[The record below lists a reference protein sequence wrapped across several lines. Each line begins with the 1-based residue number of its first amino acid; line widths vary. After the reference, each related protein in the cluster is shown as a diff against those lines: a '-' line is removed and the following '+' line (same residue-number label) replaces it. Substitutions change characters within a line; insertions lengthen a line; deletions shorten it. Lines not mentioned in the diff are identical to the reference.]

1 MTGKIDKHNGRTW
14 QKAMIFFFPSIIFT
28 PLIVK
33 LLGGSVFTITP
44 KWACWQE
51 VSGRVWDWGCSTQYF
66 NQHYVCLNLVPLG
79 NVLFFF
85 RHVLSICPIFK
96 LLFFWGFFCFF
107 CPWSLW
113 MFKLCSADHNPSIV
127 CTFLLMFRSLNLQL
141 YGWVLYFF
149 ATHLHGL
156 KNWTFQF
163 VSVTF
168 FPFFFHNPGLSESY
182 QSIYIYTQGC

>member
-1 MTGKIDKHNGRTW
+1 MVELGKKLW
-14 QKAMIFFFPSIIFT
+14 FFFFL
-28 PLIVK
+28 PLF
-33 LLGGSVFTITP
+33 LLPELSSY
-44 KWACWQE
+44 WEE
-51 VSGRVWDWGCSTQYF
+51 VSSPLPQSEPADRKSAAEYEIEAVVHSTLINTMSALTWYHWGMFSSFSDMSCQY
-66 NQHYVCLNLVPLG
+66 VPFSSCCFFG
-79 NVLFFF
+79 CFFF
-85 RHVLSICPIFK
+85 
-96 LLFFWGFFCFF
+96 GFF

-113 MFKLCSADHNPSIV
+113 MFKLCSADHIPSIV

-168 FPFFFHNPGLSESY
+168 FLFFFTILVC
-182 QSIYIYTQGC
+182 QSHIKAYIYTHRDARQVHL